1 MYSVYNVI
9 IDKTVVKCGN
19 SKERPLPKL
28 ADLSAMYSPMGA
40 LLCMACS
47 QLITTNAVIITA
59 KQ

>member
-28 ADLSAMYSPMGA
+28 ADLSATYSPMGA

-47 QLITTNAVIITA
+47 QLITTNAVN
-59 KQ
+59 